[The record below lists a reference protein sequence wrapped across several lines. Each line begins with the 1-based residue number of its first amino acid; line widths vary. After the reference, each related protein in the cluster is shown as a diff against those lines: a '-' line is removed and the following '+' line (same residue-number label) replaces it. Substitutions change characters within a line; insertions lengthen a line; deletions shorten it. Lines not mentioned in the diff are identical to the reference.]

1 MTLHTLACNAAVKLR
16 NRFIAAEYG
25 HASAETAAAYR
36 DRLRRIERRFSI
48 VYVHNRAAFFHEDDT
63 VRVNG
68 RAEHID
74 DVYTCERCDDACMQI
89 ATVQTRSP
97 RGRLTQQHWCDD
109 CYGDYACTCHA
120 CDQTFDGDTECGEHI
135 DGEWHCQDCA
145 DTAEREESVPAY
157 HGAKRWDLE
166 NSNLPAY
173 SAELEV
179 ESTERGE
186 LVSRLVSLGLN
197 KVSWE
202 RDGSLDC
209 DNGIEIL
216 VQLRESTDAL
226 AGDLASMLARIKGRS
241 LGLRSWEGGKCGFHL
256 NSNRNRSTWN
266 THKTMRLLY
275 IVHACKDLLIR
286 ISGRESSQWATFVP
300 CGTLREME
308 RGAGGKYRA
317 LRVGWDRFEWRMFRG
332 TLSPKR
338 IKMYCD
344 TVKHLESLACS
355 DIPAHHLKCS
365 AQSVLLSLIATFNS

>member
-1 MTLHTLACNAAVKLR
+1 MTLHTIACNAAVRLR
-16 NRFIAAEYG
+16 NQFLTAEYG
-25 HASAETAAAYR
+25 GGSAIVAAQIR

-63 VRVNG
+63 VTVRG

-74 DVYTCERCDDACMQI
+74 DIYTCERCDDACMQV
-89 ATVQTRSP
+89 ATVHTRSP

-109 CYGDYACTCHA
+109 CFGDHACTCCA
-120 CDQTFDGDTECGEHI
+120 CDNVFDGDEEHGEYI
-135 DGEWHCQDCA
+135 EDEWYCQDCA
-145 DTAEREESVPAY
+145 ETAERSESVPAY

-166 NSNLPAY
+166 NSDLPAY
-173 SAELEV
+173 SAELEI

-186 LVSRLVSLGLN
+186 LVSRLSSLGLHQ
-197 KVSWE
+197 VSWE
-202 RDGSLDC
+202 RDGSLDY
-209 DNGIEIL
+209 DNGLEIL
-216 VQLRESTDAL
+216 VQLRGSTDSL
-226 AGDLASMLARIKGRS
+226 AEDLASMLARIKGRS

-256 NSNRNRSTWN
+256 NSNRNVSRWGTKN
-266 THKTMRLLY
+266 VMRLLY
-275 IVHACKDLLIR
+275 IVHACRDLLIL
-286 ISGRESSQWATFVP
+286 ISGRESNQWATFHP
-300 CGTLREME
+300 AGTLREME